1 MRLVCPS
8 CGAMH
13 SAEAWLND
21 SKARASI
28 QLIAGMPGQVQDL
41 IFPYLG
47 LFRKGKNGLSWP
59 RAHRLIGEVARLV
72 ETGTVQW
79 DGGEVRPCPPH
90 VWAQAINAVLGRR
103 PTELDNHNYLRHTAW
118 SMAKDLAAASEREAE
133 RRKTARN
140 DHVPAG
146 PSIPQGERGTAYRG
160 EAAEPGMEARPA
172 GDAPA
177 SEEDRQRVLEMLR
190 KFTKRL

>member
-1 MRLVCPS
+1 M
-8 CGAMH
+8 
-13 SAEAWLND
+13 
-21 SKARASI
+21 
-28 QLIAGMPGQVQDL
+28 
-41 IFPYLG
+41 
-47 LFRKGKNGLSWP
+47 
-59 RAHRLIGEVARLV
+59 
-72 ETGTVQW
+72 
-79 DGGEVRPCPPH
+79 RPCPPH
-90 VWAQAINAVLGRR
+90 VWAQAINAVLVRR

-160 EAAEPGMEARPA
+160 EAAEPGMEARSVREAATSGHPVLEA